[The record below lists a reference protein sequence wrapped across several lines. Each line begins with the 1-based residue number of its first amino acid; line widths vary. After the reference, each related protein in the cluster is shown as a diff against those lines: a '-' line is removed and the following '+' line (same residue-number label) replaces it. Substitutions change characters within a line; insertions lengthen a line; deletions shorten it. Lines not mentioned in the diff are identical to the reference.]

1 MRRVALGQVHRWAKS
16 QEEAISCPAVL
27 LRQSLQHRITKD
39 LKAPGK
45 RQLSQSWILKLLL
58 YLILKSQ
65 EKTPILH
72 RTRQFSKTWILKSPL
87 YLILKSQE
95 KTPILHRTSNQNQE
109 INLQMAHLKLILWTP
124 KVPMTRQLLNAKLSK
139 KTRKSKGMNSHLR
152 NLRRLGF
159 NKAKWHLKRG
169 LKHWLNRQFRKS

>member
-1 MRRVALGQVHRWAKS
+1 MRSITQRGWCRRMRRVALGQVHRWAKS

-27 LRQSLQHRITKD
+27 LRQSLQHKITKD

-45 RQLSQSWILKLLL
+45 RQLSQFWILKLLL

-72 RTRQFSKTWILKSPL
+72 RTSI
-87 YLILKSQE
+87 
-95 KTPILHRTSNQNQE
+95 QNQE
-109 INLQMAHLKLILWTP
+109 TNLQMAHLKLILWTP
-124 KVPMTRQLLNAKLSK
+124 KVPMTRQLLNAKLRK